1 MAEDW
6 TERGAVA
13 RMNLN
18 TVLGWADIL
27 ADPAIEVTAEK
38 RREYAEHIATAG
50 GGTSIQHRRFSG
62 LPDESRLRRR
72 RGPWCDM

>member
-27 ADPAIEVTAEK
+27 ADPAIDLTAEN

-50 GGTSIQHRRFSG
+50 VALRSSIDDF
-62 LPDESRLRRR
+62 LDCLTKA
-72 RGPWCDM
+72 D